1 LSRPKYLLGRD
12 NRFQYCVRVWM
23 LVEVTLKVEV
33 GNVSTTVQEY
43 GLLFGQEGKVWLVRP
58 ALSALKV
65 AVLNVFA
72 GKV

>member
-1 LSRPKYLLGRD
+1 
-12 NRFQYCVRVWM
+12 M